1 MSEVAKGCSHYLEY
15 KKAHGLQSY
24 RIIYRYLVKP
34 SSEARKL
41 KVCGVTEKL
50 FEFCGPGLS
59 CQVYRIRL
67 SIKSWG
73 NLFILWAIRKDSV
86 PEFYSFLCGFCDLF
100 LCLWLPVNGIGIM
113 GYS

>member
-50 FEFCGPGLS
+50 FEFCGPGLAVKS
-59 CQVYRIRL
+59 TVFDYLSNLGEIYLFCGQFVRILCQN
-67 SIKSWG
+67 SIA
-73 NLFILWAIRKDSV
+73 FSV
-86 PEFYSFLCGFCDLF
+86 VSVIYSF
-100 LCLWLPVNGIGIM
+100 VY
-113 GYS
+113 GYQ

>member
-41 KVCGVTEKL
+41 KVCGRNL
-50 FEFCGPGLS
+50 FEF
-59 CQVYRIRL
+59 
-67 SIKSWG
+67 
-73 NLFILWAIRKDSV
+73 
-86 PEFYSFLCGFCDLF
+86 LCA
-100 LCLWLPVNGIGIM
+100 
-113 GYS
+113 